1 MAFFGKKDYLKD
13 IERTDQGDLVY
24 TGDIYRPEGEGLSAY
39 GRFIPSLLAAA
50 ALFVGSGSINAAGAS
65 DAFYVILPY
74 IGEALCLFIA
84 CWNVYK
90 LLSEKGRVRAF
101 VYEKATKRI
110 PGLLTVLSATALI
123 GCAASAVYLI
133 RNGMGEN
140 AAKSIAYPVIKI
152 LTALAAFYGQSAF
165 RKIVWKKDQR

>member
-13 IERTDQGDLVY
+13 IERTDTGDLVY
-24 TGDIYRPEGEGLSAY
+24 TGDVYRAEGEGLTAY
-39 GRFIPSLLAAA
+39 RRFLPAVLAAA

-84 CWNVYK
+84 CWHIYK
-90 LLSEKGRVRAF
+90 LLSEKGKVRAF

-110 PGLLTVLSATALI
+110 PGTLTALGVMAFI

-133 RNGMGEN
+133 RNGLGEN
-140 AAKSIAYPVIKI
+140 AAKSLAYPVIKI
-152 LTALAAFYGQSAF
+152 LTGLAALYGRNAF
-165 RKIVWKKDQR
+165 NRIVWKKDRR